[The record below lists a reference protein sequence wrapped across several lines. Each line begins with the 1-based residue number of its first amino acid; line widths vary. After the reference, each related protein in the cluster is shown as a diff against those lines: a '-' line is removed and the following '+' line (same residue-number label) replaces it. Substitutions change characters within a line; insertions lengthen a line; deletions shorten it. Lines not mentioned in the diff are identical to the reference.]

1 MLEPVPLGEVVG
13 LLDGLVPV
21 VPVPMLELPFS
32 LLPLQVSEIIFTS
45 VTLKVFSPE
54 APLEL

>member
-1 MLEPVPLGEVVG
+1 
-13 LLDGLVPV
+13 
-21 VPVPMLELPFS
+21 MLELPFS

-54 APLEL
+54 DPLEVWDMLPPLAHVPFTSTS